1 MIVPELKLLK
11 IFPVKVIEKKTEII
25 DKFIEENPKI
35 SQLKRRSEFC
45 SKRKNDDISHL
56 MTETLAKLYTE
67 QRLYTKAIKAYEILQ
82 NKHPEKAEDFKAKIQ
97 EIKDLKQGK

>member
-1 MIVPELKLLK
+1 
-11 IFPVKVIEKKTEII
+11 
-25 DKFIEENPKI
+25 
-35 SQLKRRSEFC
+35 
-45 SKRKNDDISHL
+45 

-97 EIKDLKQGK
+97 EIKDLKKKTKNCPRILEFFFELITIRFIKFLQISDFLLIYSRFFFLK

>member
-1 MIVPELKLLK
+1 
-11 IFPVKVIEKKTEII
+11 
-25 DKFIEENPKI
+25 
-35 SQLKRRSEFC
+35 
-45 SKRKNDDISHL
+45 L

-82 NKHPEKAEDFKAKIQ
+82 NKHPEKADDFKAKIQ